1 MADSLLQERMIVG
14 KFNDSKE
21 ECGRGIRTIM
31 KKLLSK
37 LKRLLTKLKRLMTG
51 SRLAMVLT
59 GVAVYTLLCFIYW
72 MVEIGPGG
80 KKSFLDIL
88 LWNNINII
96 FSRGYTDYV
105 PTTWKGR
112 ALLMI
117 FILFSMLFL
126 STMIGFISSRITEY
140 RNSPVRRIRK
150 VQLLSEHVVIIGWK
164 NDIKTLITDIIRKS
178 GNLTAEDIVLVNNV
192 SDLKMQTLLMDKE
205 LKGINYIRGDFTEEQ
220 TLQNANIRKAT
231 TALVLGEAQEG
242 LEPEL
247 VDSRIFVCTLMIK
260 AMNPRCHV
268 CALVKTERYRN
279 YLEAQ
284 KCDEVIYTEEYS
296 RYILSTATSYTGM
309 ANVLRAMFG
318 TSNGIRS
325 TAVTFFPPPPAT
337 RAWQT
342 CCGPCSEPATGSAS
356 RSSRWRCR
364 GGIRRSENSLS
375 TIRRKG
381 RWSSACLKT
390 WEPRIPSSTRPLPK
404 L

>member
-1 MADSLLQERMIVG
+1 M
-14 KFNDSKE
+14 
-21 ECGRGIRTIM
+21 
-31 KKLLSK
+31 
-37 LKRLLTKLKRLMTG
+37 
-51 SRLAMVLT
+51 
-59 GVAVYTLLCFIYW
+59 
-72 MVEIGPGG
+72 
-80 KKSFLDIL
+80 
-88 LWNNINII
+88 
-96 FSRGYTDYV
+96 
-105 PTTWKGR
+105 GR

-318 TSNGIRS
+318 TSNGISVQIQPVEMSWRDK
-325 TAVTFFPPPPAT
+325 TFGELAQYYKEKGAMVLGVLENMGAENTIKHAT
-337 RAWQT
+337 LAEAMKSDNYGEIIQ
-342 CCGPCSEPATGSAS
+342 
-356 RSSRWRCR
+356 
-364 GGIRRSENSLS
+364 
-375 TIRRKG
+375 K
-381 RWSSACLKT
+381 LKT
-390 WEPRIPSSTRPLPK
+390 VKDAELNHPMLNPPDDYVLGRNMGVIMLAEDK
-404 L
+404 

>member
-1 MADSLLQERMIVG
+1 
-14 KFNDSKE
+14 
-21 ECGRGIRTIM
+21 M
-31 KKLLSK
+31 KK
-37 LKRLLTKLKRLMTG
+37 LLTKLKRRISG

-59 GVAVYTLLCFIYW
+59 GVAVYTLLCLIYW
-72 MVEIGPGG
+72 LVEIGPGG

-105 PTTWKGR
+105 PSTWIGR

-318 TSNGIRS
+318 TSNGISVQIQPVEMSWRDK
-325 TAVTFFPPPPAT
+325 TFGELAQYYKEKGAMVLGVLENMGAENTIKHAT
-337 RAWQT
+337 LAEAMKSDNYGEIIQ
-342 CCGPCSEPATGSAS
+342 
-356 RSSRWRCR
+356 
-364 GGIRRSENSLS
+364 
-375 TIRRKG
+375 K
-381 RWSSACLKT
+381 LKT
-390 WEPRIPSSTRPLPK
+390 VKDAELNHPMLNPPDDYVLGRNMGVIMLAEDK
-404 L
+404 